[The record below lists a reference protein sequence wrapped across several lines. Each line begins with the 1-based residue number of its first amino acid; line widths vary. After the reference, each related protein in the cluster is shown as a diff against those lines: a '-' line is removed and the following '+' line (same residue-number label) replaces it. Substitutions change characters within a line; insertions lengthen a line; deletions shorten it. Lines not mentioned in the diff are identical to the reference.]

1 MVSKKDIKESYNSL
15 KEEINRHNFLYHNKD
30 NPEISDTEYDKLFLK
45 LLKLENEH
53 NFLDKN
59 GSPSSRVGDTPQSN
73 LKEFIHEVPMLSLD
87 NAFESEDLF
96 EFEKRILNK
105 IKDKNLNYSCEPKI
119 DGVAVSLI
127 YERGILVKA
136 GTRGDG
142 EQGEDITHN
151 VKTIKQI
158 PLELNGSHHP
168 NKIEIRGEIFCEKNE
183 FDKLNAQYLKSNQKT
198 FANPRNF
205 VAGSIRQL
213 NSEIAAARPLKI
225 QIHSLGFVDQN
236 YSFKSHQDM
245 LNTFSNWNLP
255 INPDIKLVNSI
266 NDVILYCEKLTKK
279 RDALNYEID
288 GAVIKIDNL
297 SIQKELGFSSR
308 SPKWAIAKK
317 FKAEEGSTQV
327 VAVNFQMGRTGTLT
341 PVAQLKPVKLGGVTI
356 SNATLHNMDE
366 IERLDLRIGDF
377 VKIKRAG
384 DVIPKVIKVDKKKRK
399 EKNKKILSPSNCPC
413 CAKELS
419 YFEELTP
426 NLDLSNI
433 SSKNLNCYGYSQFKE
448 NLKHFVS
455 RQAMDIDGLGSK
467 TIDQMV
473 DKKIIKSIKDLY
485 LLNEESFKQLDGFA
499 EKSINNLINSIN
511 KSKKTKLSNFI
522 YALGI
527 KEIGLETSK
536 NLSKRFKTLENI
548 FHASVDDFIAVDD
561 IGEVASSNLYSFF
574 SYELN
579 KKFLREMTDLGFELK
594 EEKNLSSSSML
605 LSKKIA
611 ITGKLS
617 SISRDKL
624 KSDLEELGVKGVSSI
639 SKNTDYV
646 IVGDDAG
653 SKLDKAKALNIEII
667 YDKDLSSF
675 LKNNEN

>member
-1 MVSKKDIKESYNSL
+1 
-15 KEEINRHNFLYHNKD
+15 
-30 NPEISDTEYDKLFLK
+30 
-45 LLKLENEH
+45 
-53 NFLDKN
+53 
-59 GSPSSRVGDTPQSN
+59 
-73 LKEFIHEVPMLSLD
+73 
-87 NAFESEDLF
+87 
-96 EFEKRILNK
+96 
-105 IKDKNLNYSCEPKI
+105 
-119 DGVAVSLI
+119 
-127 YERGILVKA
+127 
-136 GTRGDG
+136 
-142 EQGEDITHN
+142 
-151 VKTIKQI
+151 
-158 PLELNGSHHP
+158 
-168 NKIEIRGEIFCEKNE
+168 
-183 FDKLNAQYLKSNQKT
+183 DKLNAQYLKSNQKT

-419 YFEELTP
+419 FFEELTP

-624 KSDLEELGVKGVSSI
+624 KSDLEELGVKVVSSI
-639 SKNTDYV
+639 SKNTDYI

-653 SKLDKAKALNIEII
+653 SKLEKAKALNIEII

>member
-30 NPEISDTEYDKLFLK
+30 NPEISDTEYDKLFQK

-96 EFEKRILNK
+96 DFEKRILNK
-105 IKDKNLNYSCEPKI
+105 IKDKNLHYSSEPKI

-158 PLELNGSHHP
+158 PLELNGSYHP
-168 NKIEIRGEIFCEKNE
+168 NKIEIRGEIFCEKTK

-213 NSEIAAARPLKI
+213 NPEIAAARPLKI

-255 INPDIKLVNSI
+255 INPDIKLVKSI
-266 NDVILYCEKLTKK
+266 NDVILYCEKLTRK
-279 RDALNYEID
+279 REALNYEID
-288 GAVIKIDNL
+288 GVVIKIDNL
-297 SIQKELGFSSR
+297 SVQKELGFSSR

-327 VAVNFQMGRTGTLT
+327 LAVNFQMGRTGTLT

-366 IERLDLRIGDF
+366 IERLDLRIGDY

-384 DVIPKVIKVDKKKRK
+384 DVIPKVIEVEKKKRK

-413 CAKELS
+413 CAKGLS
-419 YFEELTP
+419 FFEELTP

-473 DKKIIKSIKDLY
+473 DKKIIKSVKDLY
-485 LLNEESFKQLDGFA
+485 LLKEESFKQLDGFA

-511 KSKKTKLSNFI
+511 KSKKIKLSNFI

-548 FHASVDDFIAVDD
+548 FNASIDDFIAVDD
-561 IGEVASSNLYSFF
+561 IGEVASSNLYGFF

-579 KKFLREMTDLGFELK
+579 QKFLREMTDLGFELK
-594 EEKNLSSSSML
+594 AEKNLSSSSML

-617 SISRDKL
+617 SISRDQL
-624 KSDLEELGVKGVSSI
+624 KSDLEELGVKVVSSI

-653 SKLDKAKALNIEII
+653 SKLNKAEALNIEII

-675 LKNNEN
+675 LKQ

>member
-1 MVSKKDIKESYNSL
+1 
-15 KEEINRHNFLYHNKD
+15 
-30 NPEISDTEYDKLFLK
+30 
-45 LLKLENEH
+45 
-53 NFLDKN
+53 
-59 GSPSSRVGDTPQSN
+59 
-73 LKEFIHEVPMLSLD
+73 
-87 NAFESEDLF
+87 
-96 EFEKRILNK
+96 
-105 IKDKNLNYSCEPKI
+105 
-119 DGVAVSLI
+119 
-127 YERGILVKA
+127 
-136 GTRGDG
+136 
-142 EQGEDITHN
+142 
-151 VKTIKQI
+151 
-158 PLELNGSHHP
+158 
-168 NKIEIRGEIFCEKNE
+168 
-183 FDKLNAQYLKSNQKT
+183 
-198 FANPRNF
+198 
-205 VAGSIRQL
+205 
-213 NSEIAAARPLKI
+213 
-225 QIHSLGFVDQN
+225 
-236 YSFKSHQDM
+236 
-245 LNTFSNWNLP
+245 
-255 INPDIKLVNSI
+255 
-266 NDVILYCEKLTKK
+266 
-279 RDALNYEID
+279 
-288 GAVIKIDNL
+288 
-297 SIQKELGFSSR
+297 
-308 SPKWAIAKK
+308 
-317 FKAEEGSTQV
+317 
-327 VAVNFQMGRTGTLT
+327 MGRTGTLT

-433 SSKNLNCYGYSQFKE
+433 GSKNSNCYGYSQFKE

-548 FHASVDDFIAVDD
+548 FYASVDDFIAVDD

-574 SYELN
+574 SCELN

-624 KSDLEELGVKGVSSI
+624 KSDLEELGVKVVSSI

-653 SKLDKAKALNIEII
+653 SKLEKAKALNIEII